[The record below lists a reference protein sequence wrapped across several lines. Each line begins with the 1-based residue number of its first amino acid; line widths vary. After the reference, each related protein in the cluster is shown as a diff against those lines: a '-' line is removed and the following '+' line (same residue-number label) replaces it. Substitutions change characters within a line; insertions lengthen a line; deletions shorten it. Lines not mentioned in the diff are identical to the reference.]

1 MDAQRRAGLEVSD
14 VASSGAPPAGT
25 AAAGATGGPGA
36 TTAGG
41 DESIMPG
48 GGISRRPFH
57 LVVVADCSGSM
68 KGEKMQALNFAIADM
83 LSHLVEWE
91 RDQQHAN
98 VLVRVLTFSTTPTWH
113 VEDPTPVGELR
124 WKPLHHQDKGR
135 TNLGPALR
143 MVADALAPGN
153 MERRALRP
161 AIVLITDGLPT
172 DPPEELDAGL
182 AALHASPVG
191 RAAIRLA
198 VAIGQDA
205 NSEALKRFIG
215 DPTVPVL
222 VADNT
227 DQIADQLLAA
237 SIAVSRLSEPGAD
250 RGAIVDQL
258 LRPNVAPGPF
268 ERETIV

>member
-1 MDAQRRAGLEVSD
+1 
-14 VASSGAPPAGT
+14 
-25 AAAGATGGPGA
+25 
-36 TTAGG
+36 
-41 DESIMPG
+41 MPG

-57 LVVVADCSGSM
+57 LVVMADCSGSM
-68 KGEKMQALNFAIADM
+68 RGEKMQALNFAIADM
-83 LSHLVEWE
+83 LTHLVEWE
-91 RDQQHAN
+91 RDQQHAA
-98 VLVRVLTFSTTPTWH
+98 VLVRVLAFSTTPEWH
-113 VEDPTPVGELR
+113 IEQPTPVDEVR
-124 WKPLHHQDKGR
+124 WKPLRSVEKGR

-143 MVADALAPGN
+143 MVADALAPGT

-161 AIVLITDGLPT
+161 AIVLVTDGLPT

-182 AALHASPVG
+182 VALHASPIG
-191 RAAIRLA
+191 KAAMRLA

-222 VADNT
+222 VADRT

-250 RGAIVDQL
+250 RGAIVDRL
-258 LRPNVAPGPF
+258 LRPHAAPGAF